1 MARRAKHREE
11 NHQRSIHLDQFNARM
26 SLVKQ
31 FKDARNRLAQRLIET
46 SLFRK
51 CVAPKTMRLGPDVK
65 WVTVVCGDHVITCSP
80 NETIGKAIY
89 QTGAYQRD
97 LTERAVNELSRRGLL
112 KQGAILELGA
122 NIGTQSVYL
131 MLTRKFQ
138 TIVCVEPDPRNVKL
152 LERNLMDNGFLPNAV
167 IIAAAAG
174 DKDGTVT
181 LNQFEQNHGR
191 SSIVM
196 GAHTGQSITV
206 PMLGFDSILQRAKLR
221 PEEIAF
227 IWMDVEGAEPIVS
240 RAITKLF
247 ELKVPMALEYTP
259 AAYGAATASEFRD
272 QLSRYYRTYLNI
284 DSSGSAEFKTSDLST
299 EGDQLN
305 ILLLP

>member
-1 MARRAKHREE
+1 
-11 NHQRSIHLDQFNARM
+11 M

-31 FKDARNRLAQRLIET
+31 FKEARNRFAQRLINT
-46 SLFRK
+46 SLFHK
-51 CVAPKTMRLGPDVK
+51 CQAPKSMRLGPDVK
-65 WVTVVCGDHVITCSP
+65 WVTISCGDHIITCSP

-97 LTERAVNELSRRGLL
+97 LTERAINELSRRGLL

-122 NIGTQSVYL
+122 NIGTQSVYM
-131 MLTRKFQ
+131 MLTRKFA
-138 TIVCVEPDPRNVKL
+138 TIICVEPDPRNVQL
-152 LERNLMDNGFLPNAV
+152 LERNLKDNGFWEDAI

-174 DKDGTVT
+174 DKDGTVN
-181 LNQFEQNHGR
+181 LNQFEHNHGR
-191 SSIVM
+191 SSIVL
-196 GAHTGQSITV
+196 GAHTGQSISV
-206 PMLGFDSILQRAKLR
+206 PMLSFDSILQRAKLR
-221 PEEIAF
+221 PEDIAF

-259 AAYGAATASEFRD
+259 AAYGPKTASEFTAH
-272 QLSRYYRTYLNI
+272 LSKYYPTCVSI
-284 DSSGSAEFKTSDLST
+284 DSNVCIESKTSGLPA
-299 EGDQLN
+299 EGEQSN

>member
-1 MARRAKHREE
+1 
-11 NHQRSIHLDQFNARM
+11 M
-26 SLVKQ
+26 SLVAQ
-31 FKDARNRLAQRLIET
+31 FKEARNGLAQRLIST

-65 WVTVVCGDHVITCSP
+65 WVTISCGDHIITCSP

-97 LTERAVNELSRRGLL
+97 LTERAINELSRRGLV

-122 NIGTQSVYL
+122 NIGTQSVYM

-138 TIVCVEPDPRNVKL
+138 KIVCVEPDPRNVQL
-152 LERNLMDNGFLPNAV
+152 LEKNLKDNGFLPNAT
-167 IIAAAAG
+167 IIEAAAG
-174 DKDGTVT
+174 DKDGSVS
-181 LNQFEQNHGR
+181 LNQFEHNHGR
-191 SSIVM
+191 SSIVL

-206 PMLGFDSILQRAKLR
+206 PMLSFDSILHRAKLR
-221 PEEIAF
+221 AEDIAF
-227 IWMDVEGAEPIVS
+227 IWMDVEGAEPIVA
-240 RAITKLF
+240 RAITKVF

-259 AAYGAATASEFRD
+259 AAYGANTASEFIAL
-272 QLSRYYRTYLNI
+272 LSNYYRMCVNI
-284 DSSGSAEFKTSDLST
+284 ESSEAIERKTTELPAEG
-299 EGDQLN
+299 EQLN